1 MSALFKRSSGFSVNS
16 LRFTLLAVLGLGA
29 VSCATDQAMR
39 YPCRS
44 REPGISGEVMPRPDG
59 TNLYFNGE
67 CWTARYV
74 TPTDMPQ
81 RDPSN

>member
-1 MSALFKRSSGFSVNS
+1 MSGLLKRSSGCSVKPPC
-16 LRFTLLAVLGLGA
+16 LTLLAVIGLGG
-29 VSCATDQAMR
+29 VSCATDQPLR
-39 YPCRS
+39 YPCLS
-44 REPGISGEVMPRPDG
+44 REPGLSGEVMPRPDG

-74 TPTDMPQ
+74 TPTDMPH

>member
-1 MSALFKRSSGFSVNS
+1 MRITSAHSAKPIHLP
-16 LRFTLLAVLGLGA
+16 LLAVLGLGA
-29 VSCATDQAMR
+29 VSCATDQSLR
-39 YPCRS
+39 YPCLS

-74 TPTDMPQ
+74 TPTDMPH
-81 RDPSN
+81 RRASD